1 MADTTTYQ
9 ENTVHDDLARKG
21 KVFSVDQTGHSNKRK
36 RDHDGVGE
44 NARHGSFK
52 RASPANGA
60 SRNGIDICDSSGGP
74 FLPSQTA
81 SGNGEHEPQ
90 SSSTMPSDFSALS
103 QQLVQHAAT
112 HHNGGH
118 HSASEAASTAAA
130 ALAGVFPQMTIPQP
144 TEISFVNNA
153 SGSDPDRQLD
163 SSFSLGEHENDQNQP
178 GNQQYSLDALRQS
191 TGAQVQAARESSSG
205 GGVKPAVGSEEWHK
219 VRRDNHKEG
228 KSSSQTLAQASPR
241 NSHADAHAVERR
253 RRETINE
260 GINELAKIVP
270 GCEKN
275 KGSILQRAVSFIT
288 TLRDNET
295 ANIEKWT
302 LEKLLTEQAIAELSA
317 SVEKLKNECER
328 AWREAETWKKT
339 CENAGLAPK
348 PEDRLDGGGNGSGNG
363 DGSGES

>member
-1 MADTTTYQ
+1 MADTTLYQ
-9 ENTVHDDLARKG
+9 EHLAHDGTTRQG
-21 KVFSVDQTGHSNKRK
+21 KMHAVDQTGHSNKRK
-36 RDHDGVGE
+36 RDHDGASD

-52 RASPANGA
+52 RASPANNS
-60 SRNGIDICDSSGGP
+60 SRNGIDLGDASGASFLSS
-74 FLPSQTA
+74 QNV
-81 SGNGEHEPQ
+81 SGNGEHDLHN
-90 SSSTMPSDFSALS
+90 SSNASHDFSALT

-112 HHNGGH
+112 HHNGGQ

-144 TEISFVNNA
+144 TEISFA
-153 SGSDPDRQLD
+153 SNTSGGEADRQLD
-163 SSFSLGEHENDQNQP
+163 SSFSLGEHESDQNHP
-178 GNQQYSLDALRQS
+178 GNQPYNLDALRQS

-205 GGVKPAVGSEEWHK
+205 GGNGVKPAVGSDEWHK
-219 VRRDNHKEG
+219 VRRDNHKE
-228 KSSSQTLAQASPR
+228 
-241 NSHADAHAVERR
+241 VERR

-288 TLRDNET
+288 QLRENET

-317 SVEKLKNECER
+317 SVDKLKNECER
-328 AWREAETWKKT
+328 AWREAEGWKKAALGKGVGVVGVGMGIGAGKVG
-339 CENAGLAPK
+339 EGVGLA
-348 PEDRLDGGGNGSGNG
+348 EVDDGMGGGAEAG
-363 DGSGES
+363 GES